1 MRDAKESVS
10 CEEVSVCEMVSR
22 RSGCRRC
29 SLNGGVS
36 YKACHRRRAMSPCPV
51 EYSCISGCSGIS
63 CSSSRAEASFGSV
76 VSGPVGQWLA
86 GRQDQS
92 PCDRGSIVVCTK
104 RDCRLVV
111 GPSGCDDVVGR
122 CRGKAKAQLVL
133 FHLVWRANEKCL
145 SHVVW
150 LLVSGW
156 KRGPL
161 APVVVGEGQVNLVYG
176 RRL

>member
-1 MRDAKESVS
+1 MGSVSSRGVSVGVQYLGEGVSWTDVGVNDVGVKGVRDAKESVS
-10 CEEVSVCEMVSR
+10 REVSCEVVSR
-22 RSGCRRC
+22 CSSRSGCFVRRRC

-92 PCDRGSIVVCTK
+92 PCDRGSIVVCS
-104 RDCRLVV
+104 RL
-111 GPSGCDDVVGR
+111 
-122 CRGKAKAQLVL
+122 
-133 FHLVWRANEKCL
+133 
-145 SHVVW
+145 
-150 LLVSGW
+150 
-156 KRGPL
+156 
-161 APVVVGEGQVNLVYG
+161 
-176 RRL
+176 